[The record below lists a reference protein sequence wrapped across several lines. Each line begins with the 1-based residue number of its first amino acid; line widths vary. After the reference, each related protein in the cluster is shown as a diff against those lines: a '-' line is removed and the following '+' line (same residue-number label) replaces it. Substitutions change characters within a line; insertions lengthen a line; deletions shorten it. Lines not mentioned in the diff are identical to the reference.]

1 MMSVALGIRPLF
13 ADKQTYPTAASLL
26 LACVERAAGFAFGG
40 GMTFVLL
47 RANDR
52 HPSYLPALR
61 RWGRSAE
68 PLWPLAKAQ
77 TLQLRADVSYSVLTP
92 FGRPD
97 SIPKER
103 EPVPDERYRNRDVIE
118 DVKSGNWLDGD
129 CNHPRCQRR
138 TDPVAQGSEYA
149 LQRVV
154 IGQHRDHHD
163 EHDA

>member
-1 MMSVALGIRPLF
+1 MEVAALF
-13 ADKQTYPTAASLL
+13 GFVRSLL
-26 LACVERAAGFAFGG
+26 TSRLSQPRPVSCLPMLKGPRVFAFGG

-61 RWGRSAE
+61 RWGRSPE

-103 EPVPDERYRNRDVIE
+103 EPIPDERYRNRDVIE
-118 DVKSGNWLDGD
+118 DVKSELA
-129 CNHPRCQRR
+129 RR
-138 TDPVAQGSEYA
+138 GLQSSPLPASHRSGSSR
-149 LQRVV
+149 Q
-154 IGQHRDHHD
+154 
-163 EHDA
+163 